1 MSLKLGIANSVLAL
15 VLTLGAGA
23 AAYAQDFDT
32 PTMNPATVSEAHLEK
47 FANVNVKAQEIQEKY
62 KAEVDGIKNL
72 EDLTKVQQKMNGE
85 LVDAI
90 QGEDMS
96 VEEYQEVSTAVQ
108 QSPELRSRVMTKIN
122 EKRQQQTNK

>member
-1 MSLKLGIANSVLAL
+1 MSLKLGIVNSVLAL
-15 VLTLGAGA
+15 VLTLGAGT

-62 KAEVDGIKNL
+62 KAEVDRIKNL

>member
-1 MSLKLGIANSVLAL
+1 
-15 VLTLGAGA
+15 
-23 AAYAQDFDT
+23 
-32 PTMNPATVSEAHLEK
+32 MNPATVSEAHLEK
-47 FANVNVKAQEIQEKY
+47 FANVNVKAQKIQEKY

-96 VEEYQEVSTAVQ
+96 VEEYQEIGTAVQ
-108 QSPELRSRVMTKIN
+108 KSPELRSRVMTKIN